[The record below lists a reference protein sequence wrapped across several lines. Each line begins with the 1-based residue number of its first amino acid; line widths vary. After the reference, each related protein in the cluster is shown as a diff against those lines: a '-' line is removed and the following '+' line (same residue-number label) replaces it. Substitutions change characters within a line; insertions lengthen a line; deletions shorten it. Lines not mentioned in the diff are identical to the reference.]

1 MGKSGKVDVC
11 HIDDEEG
18 TFKTIS
24 ISKNALDAHLNHGD
38 LEGSCADKD
47 NLNLLCDDSNAC
59 TIDNTGDAECL
70 STRPPVDCDDVDP
83 FTADSCDPGTGCVH
97 VDIDECDLG
106 TDNCLDTETCNNLVP
121 GFECVDN
128 DECDLGTDNCLDT
141 ETCNNLV
148 PGFECVDND
157 ECDLGTD
164 NCLDTETCNNLVPG
178 FECVDNNECC
188 DNGMGEMGEMY
199 CYTQEDTV
207 QMRAKL
213 ACESHFGVGNCCII
227 TNGYSGE
234 QYGLCGNNG
243 FGSTFTWHYG
253 EHPVGHCPPFFTIG
267 DVVNGFCNPVD
278 GIPGNFLT
286 C

>member
-70 STRPPVDCDDVDP
+70 SARPPIDCDDVDP

-97 VDIDECDLG
+97 VDI
-106 TDNCLDTETCNNLVP
+106 
-121 GFECVDN
+121 
-128 DECDLGTDNCLDT
+128 
-141 ETCNNLV
+141 
-148 PGFECVDND
+148 D